1 MELQHIEIGRLK
13 VAGVN
18 MRHGRKAPDIVDILP
33 SVKARGVL
41 VPLLV
46 RPNGDGESFEI
57 VAGRRRFF
65 AAKAVA
71 EEAGEVEALPCA
83 VMAPGDDAAALEAS
97 LIENLA
103 RLDPDEMS
111 QYETFV
117 KLTKAGKT
125 VPEIAA
131 TFGITEVMVKRRLA
145 LGNLLPKIREAYR
158 REEIDAETIRHL
170 TLASKAQ
177 QKDWLA
183 LYEDTEQ
190 HAPRAW
196 QLKQWL
202 FGGQEIST
210 EAALFPLDDY
220 KGQIVADLFGER
232 AYFADPDLFWSL
244 QNRAIA
250 DKRDALLAEG
260 WAEVEILEP
269 GERFRAYEHEATPK
283 EEGGRIYIAVSHRG
297 EVEVHAG
304 YLTEK
309 EARRKRKA
317 RDAAASGETDG
328 DAEAARPEITKAM
341 QNYLE
346 LHRYAAVRLA
356 LLSHSDTA
364 RRLMV
369 AHTVAGSALWTVTA
383 EPQKPAT
390 EAIGKSLTES
400 KAQAAFEA
408 ERKEVLK
415 LLDLPQHGY
424 TVTRCNGD
432 DYRTAQVFA
441 ALLKLSD
448 ADVARVLTFVMAE
461 TLEVGTAVVEAL
473 GNRFTVD
480 MSETWEPD
488 DTFFGLLRDKTV
500 INAMVKQVAGKRV
513 ADGNLTA
520 AGKVQKQ
527 IIRDCL
533 AGTNDRKKVAGWLPN
548 YMDFPF
554 KAYTKNGGIGIED
567 AWNRVR
573 SLLKAP

>member
-1 MELQHIEIGRLK
+1 MELQHIEIGKLK
-13 VAGVN
+13 VAAVN
-18 MRHGRKAPDIVDILP
+18 MRHGRKPPDVEDILP

-46 RPNGDGESFEI
+46 RPNGDGQSFEV
-57 VAGRRRFF
+57 VAGRRRYF
-65 AAKAVA
+65 AAKVVA
-71 EEAGEVEALPCA
+71 EEVGEVEPLPCA
-83 VMAPGDDAAALEAS
+83 VMEPGDDAAALEAS

-117 KLTKAGKT
+117 KLTKAGKSG
-125 VPEIAA
+125 PEIAQ

-170 TLASKAQ
+170 TLATKAQ
-177 QKDWLA
+177 QKEWLA
-183 LYEDTEQ
+183 LFEDPNRY
-190 HAPRAW
+190 APRAG

-210 EAALFPLDDY
+210 EAALFPLEDY
-220 KGQIVADLFGER
+220 SGQIVGDLFGER
-232 AYFADPDLFWSL
+232 AYFSDPDLFWTL
-244 QNRAIA
+244 QNQAIA
-250 DKRDALLAEG
+250 TKRDTLLAEG
-260 WAEVEILEP
+260 WPEVEILEP
-269 GERFRAYEHEATPK
+269 GERFQSWEHEATPK
-283 EEGGRIYIAVSHRG
+283 EEGGRVTITVSHRG

-304 YLTEK
+304 YVTQK

-317 RDAAASGETDG
+317 REAEVSGETG
-328 DAEAARPEITKAM
+328 SEVKAARPEITKAM

-461 TLEVGTAVVEAL
+461 TLEAGTAVVEAL

>member
-1 MELQHIEIGRLK
+1 MELQHIEIGKLK
-13 VAGVN
+13 LSAVN
-18 MRHGRKAPDIVDILP
+18 MRHGRQAPDISDILP

-46 RPNGDGESFEI
+46 RPNGDGQSFEV
-57 VAGRRRFF
+57 VAGRRRYF

-71 EEAGEVEALPCA
+71 EEAGEIEPLPCA
-83 VMAPGDDAAALEAS
+83 VMELGDDAAALEAS

-125 VPEIAA
+125 VAEIAE

-145 LGNLLPKIREAYR
+145 LGNLLSKIREAYR
-158 REEIDAETIRHL
+158 CGEIDAETIRYL

-183 LYEDTEQ
+183 LFEDPENF
-190 HAPRAW
+190 APRAW

-210 EAALFPLDDY
+210 EVALFPLEDY
-220 KGQIVADLFGER
+220 SGQIVSDLFGEH
-232 AYFADPDLFWSL
+232 AYFSDPDLFWTL
-244 QNRAIA
+244 QNQSIA
-250 DKRDALLAEG
+250 AKRDELLAEG
-260 WAEVEILEP
+260 WSEVEILEP
-269 GERFRAYEHEATPK
+269 GERFQSWEHETTPK
-283 EEGGRIYIAVSHRG
+283 EEGGKVTITVSHRG

-304 YLTEK
+304 YLTQK
-309 EARRKRKA
+309 EARRQRKA
-317 RDAAASGETDG
+317 REAEVSGETG
-328 DAEAARPEITKAM
+328 SEVKAARPEITKAM

-346 LHRYAAVRLA
+346 LHRHAAVRLA
-356 LLSHSDTA
+356 LLSHSDIA

-369 AHTVAGSALWTVTA
+369 AHAVAGSALWIVTA
-383 EPQKPAT
+383 EPQKPAS

-400 KAQAAFEA
+400 KAQAAFET

-448 ADVARVLTFVMAE
+448 AEVARILAFVMAE
-461 TLEVGTAVVEAL
+461 TLEAGTAVVEAL
-473 GNRFTVD
+473 GNRLTVD
-480 MSETWEPD
+480 MAETWEPD
-488 DTFFGLLRDKTV
+488 DTFFALLRDKAV

-513 ADGNLTA
+513 ADGNVTA
-520 AGKVQKQ
+520 TGKVQKQ
-527 IIRDCL
+527 IVRDCL
-533 AGTNDRKKVAGWLPN
+533 TGTNDRRQVEDWRPN
-548 YMDFPF
+548 YMAFPF
-554 KAYTKNGGIGIED
+554 KPYTKNGGIGVED
-567 AWNRVR
+567 AWGKVKR
-573 SLLKAP
+573 LFTAA

>member
-1 MELQHIEIGRLK
+1 MELQHIEIGKLK
-13 VAGVN
+13 VAAVN
-18 MRHGRKAPDIVDILP
+18 MRHGKKAPDVSDILP

-46 RPNGDGESFEI
+46 RPGGDGESFEV
-57 VAGRRRFF
+57 VAGRRRYF

-117 KLTKAGKT
+117 KLTRAGKT
-125 VPEIAA
+125 IPDIAE

-145 LGNLLPKIREAYR
+145 LGNLLPRIREAYR

-183 LYEDTEQ
+183 FLEDPENY
-190 HAPRAW
+190 APRAGR
-196 QLKQWL
+196 LKQWL

-210 EAALFPLDDY
+210 EVALFPLEDY
-220 KGQIVADLFGER
+220 SGQIVSDLFGER
-232 AYFADPDLFWSL
+232 AYFSDPDFFWTL
-244 QNRAIA
+244 QNQAIA
-250 DKRDALLAEG
+250 AKRDALLAEG
-260 WAEVEILEP
+260 WSEVEILEP
-269 GERFRAYEHEATPK
+269 GERFQSWEHEATPK
-283 EEGGRIYIAVSHRG
+283 EEGGRVTITVSHRG

-304 YLTEK
+304 YLTRK
-309 EARRKRKA
+309 EARRKRNAQEAEVKGVA
-317 RDAAASGETDG
+317 GGEVK
-328 DAEAARPEITKAM
+328 AARPEITKAM

-346 LHRYAAVRLA
+346 LHRHAAVRLA
-356 LLSHSDTA
+356 LLSHSDVA
-364 RRLMV
+364 LRLMV
-369 AHTVAGSALWTVTA
+369 AHAIGGSALWTVTA
-383 EPQKPAT
+383 EPQNPAT
-390 EAIGKSLTES
+390 EAIGESLTAS

-415 LLDLPQHGY
+415 LLGLPQHGY

-441 ALLKLSD
+441 ALLKLSTSE
-448 ADVARVLTFVMAE
+448 VARVLTFVMAE
-461 TLEVGTAVVEAL
+461 TLEAGTAVVEAL
-473 GNRFTVD
+473 GNHLTVD
-480 MSETWEPD
+480 MTETWEPD
-488 DTFFGLLRDKTV
+488 DTFFGLLRDKAV

-513 ADGNLTA
+513 ADGNVTA
-520 AGKVQKQ
+520 NGKVQKQ
-527 IIRDCL
+527 IVRGCL
-533 AGTNDRKKVAGWLPN
+533 TGMNDRRQVEGWLPN
-548 YMDFPF
+548 YMVFPF
-554 KAYTKNGGIGIED
+554 KPYTKNGGIGIQA
-567 AWNRVR
+567 AWSKVK
-573 SLLKAP
+573 SLFKAA

>member
-1 MELQHIEIGRLK
+1 MELQHIEIGKLK
-13 VAGVN
+13 VAAVN
-18 MRHGRKAPDIVDILP
+18 MRHGRKAPDFSDILP
-33 SVKARGVL
+33 SVKARGVI

-46 RPNGDGESFEI
+46 RPGGDGDSFEI
-57 VAGRRRFF
+57 VAGRRRYF

-71 EEAGEVEALPCA
+71 EEAGEVEPLPCA

-117 KLTKAGKT
+117 KLTKTGKT
-125 VPEIAA
+125 IAEIAA

-158 REEIDAETIRHL
+158 REEIDAETVRHL

-183 LYEDTEQ
+183 LFEDPENY
-190 HAPRAW
+190 APRAGR
-196 QLKQWL
+196 LKQWL
-202 FGGQEIST
+202 FGGQEIAT
-210 EAALFPLDDY
+210 EVALFPLEDY
-220 KGQIVADLFGER
+220 NGQIVADLFGER

-244 QNRAIA
+244 QNWAIA
-250 DKRDALLAEG
+250 AKRDALLAEG

-317 RDAAASGETDG
+317 ENGAASGEEDST
-328 DAEAARPEITKAM
+328 AKAARPEITKAT

-346 LHRYAAVRLA
+346 LHRHAAIRRKLLDHPGVA
-356 LLSHSDTA
+356 L
-364 RRLMV
+364 RLMV
-369 AHTVAGSALWTVTA
+369 AHAIAGSALWMVTA
-383 EPQKPAT
+383 EPQKPSN
-390 EAIGKSLTES
+390 EAIGRSLAAS

-408 ERKEVLK
+408 ERREILK

-441 ALLKLSD
+441 VLLTLSD
-448 ADVARVLTFVMAE
+448 EQVARVLAFVMAE
-461 TLEVGTAVVEAL
+461 TLESGTAVVEAL
-473 GNRFTVD
+473 GNHLKVD
-480 MSETWEPD
+480 MAETWEPD
-488 DTFFGLLRDKTV
+488 AAFFDLLKDKTV

-520 AGKVQKQ
+520 TGKVQKQ

-533 AGTNDRKKVAGWLPN
+533 AGSNDRKKVAGWLPN
-548 YMDFPF
+548 YMAFPF
-554 KAYTKNGGIGIED
+554 KPYTKNGGIRIED
-567 AWNRVR
+567 AWNKVKR
-573 SLLKAP
+573 LITAT

>member
-1 MELQHIEIGRLK
+1 MELQHIEIGKLK
-13 VAGVN
+13 VAAVN
-18 MRHGRKAPDIVDILP
+18 MRHGKKVPDVSDILP

-46 RPNGDGESFEI
+46 RPNGDDQSFEI
-57 VAGRRRFF
+57 VAGRRRYF

-71 EEAGEVEALPCA
+71 EEAGEVETLPCA

-125 VPEIAA
+125 IPEIAE

-158 REEIDAETIRHL
+158 HEEIDAETVRHL
-170 TLASKAQ
+170 TLATKAQ

-183 LYEDTEQ
+183 LFEDPEQ
-190 HAPRAW
+190 HTPRAW

-210 EAALFPLDDY
+210 EAALFLLEDY
-220 KGQIVADLFGER
+220 SGQIVSDLFGEW
-232 AYFADPDLFWSL
+232 AYFADPDLFWTL

-250 DKRDALLAEG
+250 AKRDALLAEG

-269 GERFRAYEHEATPK
+269 GERFQTWEHEATSK
-283 EEGGRIYIAVSHRG
+283 EAGGRVYIAVSHRG

-309 EARRKRKA
+309 EARHRRKA
-317 RDAAASGETDG
+317 RDAVASGETDG
-328 DAEAARPEITKAM
+328 EAKAARPEITKAM

-346 LHRYAAVRLA
+346 LHRHAAVRRKLLDHPGVA
-356 LLSHSDTA
+356 L
-364 RRLMV
+364 RLMV
-369 AHTVAGSALWTVTA
+369 AHAIAGSALWMVTA
-383 EPQKPAT
+383 EPQKPSN
-390 EAIGKSLTES
+390 EAIGKSLAAS

-408 ERKEVLK
+408 ERREVLK
-415 LLDLPQHGY
+415 PLDLPQHGY

-441 ALLKLSD
+441 VLLTLSD
-448 ADVARVLTFVMAE
+448 EQVARVLAFVMAE
-461 TLEVGTAVVEAL
+461 TLESGTAVVEAL
-473 GNRFTVD
+473 GNHLKVD
-480 MSETWEPD
+480 MAETWEPD
-488 DTFFGLLRDKTV
+488 AAFFDLLKDKTV

-520 AGKVQKQ
+520 TGKVQKQ

-533 AGTNDRKKVAGWLPN
+533 TGSNDRKKVEGWLPN
-548 YMDFPF
+548 YMAFPF
-554 KAYTKNGGIGIED
+554 KAYTQNGGIGIAG
-567 AWNRVR
+567 AWGKAK
-573 SLLKAP
+573 SLFKPA